1 MNFSDLIEKAK
12 SKDEKA
18 IEELFECTS
27 KKGYYVALKYLKNK
41 EDAQD
46 ILQDAYV
53 SALSKLDSLKNPEKF
68 DKWLYQIIANKAKN
82 YLVKNKPLLFEQ
94 LEKDEEDAISFEET
108 IQDDTLEFQPK
119 ENCDYQELKQAL
131 KVLIDEL
138 PDDQRMCLLMY
149 YFEELSINEI
159 AESLELNTNTIKSR
173 LNYARKK
180 IKEKV
185 EDLQKKGTHL
195 YGIAPIPFLL
205 WMLQEEAQAIAVPH
219 ISINFLFSEV
229 AKESGKAVTKQGIT
243 ILGKTI
249 SAKAI
254 VISSVSAVVLLIGGT
269 AYYQYSE
276 GQQKQEIY
284 DSLSIQF
291 SDQKVL
297 EYGNKIDPNSLV
309 LEYNGDH
316 IQLLNEL
323 DMKKV
328 GNQTIQ
334 FLISKDGIE
343 RTFEVTLEIK
353 DTKPPTLTLTNDVV
367 DLTVGDEFDP
377 IEYIKDAQD
386 EIDGD
391 LKEQVEI
398 DNPVDINK
406 TGEYEVNYSVKDK
419 NGLQTESTL
428 KVTVKDKKT
437 VAQKK
442 EEQNQTKE
450 KGSDKKIESPQSP
463 IDSRQTFPMD
473 KLGLNMKVPDKMVY
487 SGLETVETPTSSYV
501 DENGNTVIRGY
512 IYYKA
517 TYTGSDPA
525 LFGNEGMI
533 ITVNFYPFGGNF
545 INMEGSQGLRYSSAN
560 EYIQRDYEVYD
571 KGNYFL
577 AYKQGIDYPMSG
589 SAWVSGNDNESISIR
604 VQSKDD
610 TGVYAI
616 NIRANNFDRGFS
628 LGIDGFKEKRI
639 QMAREIFD
647 SIQ

>member
-1 MNFSDLIEKAK
+1 MNFSDLIEKARY
-12 SKDEKA
+12 KDEKA
-18 IEELFECTS
+18 IEELFKCTS

-53 SALSKLDSLKNPEKF
+53 SALSKLDSLKDPEKF

-94 LEKDEEDAISFEET
+94 LEKDDEDAISFEET

-119 ENCDYQELKQAL
+119 ENCDYQELKKAL

-185 EDLQKKGTHL
+185 EELQKKGTHL

-205 WMLQEEAQAIAVPH
+205 WMLQEEAQAISAPH
-219 ISINFLFSEV
+219 ISINFLFSQV

-254 VISSVSAVVLLIGGT
+254 VISSVSAVALLIGGT

-276 GQQKQEIY
+276 EQHKQEIY
-284 DSLSIQF
+284 ESLSIQF

-297 EYGNKIDPNSLV
+297 EYGNEMDPNSLV
-309 LEYNGDH
+309 LGHTGDH
-316 IQLLNEL
+316 IQVLNEL

-328 GNQTIQ
+328 GNQTMQ
-334 FLISKDGIE
+334 FLISKDGVE
-343 RTFEVTLEIK
+343 RIFEVTLEIK
-353 DTKPPTLTLTNDVV
+353 DTKPPTLTLTNDIVE
-367 DLTVGDEFDP
+367 LTVGDEFDP
-377 IEYIKDAQD
+377 VQYIKDAQD

-391 LKEQVEI
+391 LKGQVEI
-398 DNPVDINK
+398 KNPVDINK
-406 TGEYEVNYSVKDK
+406 AGEYEVIYSVKDK
-419 NGLQTESTL
+419 NSLQTESIL
-428 KVTVKDKKT
+428 KVTMKDKK
-437 VAQKK
+437 VAHQKLEEQKK
-442 EEQNQTKE
+442 EVMGETDEQPQPEEPKFIQASLGKMNLSMQLPKNLNPSTINMAGDQGFYQYSYSSNDTSVYGE
-450 KGSDKKIESPQSP
+450 EGIAVVVEYFPYDESFKNSAQAGGYIANPREYYIQNGFE
-463 IDSRQTFPMD
+463 IRDQGNYMV
-473 KLGLNMKVPDKMVY
+473 GLH
-487 SGLETVETPTSSYV
+487 
-501 DENGNTVIRGY
+501 RGY
-512 IYYKA
+512 DGA
-517 TYTGSDPA
+517 V
-525 LFGNEGMI
+525 M
-533 ITVNFYPFGGNF
+533 
-545 INMEGSQGLRYSSAN
+545 
-560 EYIQRDYEVYD
+560 
-571 KGNYFL
+571 
-577 AYKQGIDYPMSG
+577 G
-589 SAWVSGNDNESISIR
+589 SAWVMPYEIDAITIHIQGPDLSEYVIIVRTADTNKGIYLGSDGFEDKR
-604 VQSKDD
+604 VQ
-610 TGVYAI
+610 V
-616 NIRANNFDRGFS
+616 
-628 LGIDGFKEKRI
+628 
-639 QMAREIFD
+639 AREIFD

>member
-1 MNFSDLIEKAK
+1 MNFSDLIEKARN
-12 SKDEKA
+12 KDEKA

-94 LEKDEEDAISFEET
+94 LEKDDEDAISFEET

-185 EDLQKKGTHL
+185 EELQKKGTHL
-195 YGIAPIPFLL
+195 YGVAPIPFLL
-205 WMLQEEAQAIAVPH
+205 WMLQEEVQAITVPH
-219 ISINFLFSEV
+219 ISFNFLFSQV

-254 VISSVSAVVLLIGGT
+254 VISSVSAVALLIGGT

-276 GQQKQEIY
+276 EQHKQEIY
-284 DSLSIQF
+284 ESLSVQF

-297 EYGNKIDPNSLV
+297 EYGNEIDPNSLV
-309 LEYNGDH
+309 LKHTGDRF
-316 IQLLNEL
+316 QLLNEL

-343 RTFEVTLEIK
+343 RTFDVTLEIK
-353 DTKPPTLTLTNDVV
+353 DTKPPTLTLTSDIVE
-367 DLTVGDEFDP
+367 LTVGDEFDP
-377 IEYIKDAQD
+377 MQYIKDAQD
-386 EIDGD
+386 EVDGD
-391 LKEQVEI
+391 LKGQVEI
-398 DNPVDINK
+398 KNPVDINK
-406 TGEYEVNYSVKDK
+406 AGEYEVIYSVKDK
-419 NGLQTESTL
+419 NGLQTESIL
-428 KVTVKDKKT
+428 KVTVKDKK
-437 VAQKK
+437 VVDQKK
-442 EEQNQTKE
+442 EEQKQTHE
-450 KGSDKKIESPQSP
+450 NEPDKKVESPQAP
-463 IDSRQTFPMD
+463 IDNRQTFPMD
-473 KLGLNMKVPDKMVY
+473 KLGLNMKVPDQMAY

-501 DENGNTVIRGY
+501 DENGNTVINGY

-525 LFGNEGMI
+525 LFGDEDTV
-533 ITVNFYPFGGNF
+533 ITVNFYPFSGNF
-545 INMEGSQGLRYSSAN
+545 INMEGNQGLRYSSTN
-560 EYIQRDYEVYD
+560 EYTQRDYEVYD

-604 VQSKDD
+604 VQSKDE

-616 NIRANNFDRGFS
+616 NIRVNNFDRGFS

>member
-1 MNFSDLIEKAK
+1 MNFSDLIEKARN
-12 SKDEKA
+12 KDEKA

-53 SALSKLDSLKNPEKF
+53 SVLSKLDSLKNPEKF

-94 LEKDEEDAISFEET
+94 LEKDDEDAISFEET

-185 EDLQKKGTHL
+185 EELQKKGTHL
-195 YGIAPIPFLL
+195 YGVAPIPFLL
-205 WMLQEEAQAIAVPH
+205 WMLQEEAQTITVPH
-219 ISINFLFSEV
+219 ISINFLFSQM

-254 VISSVSAVVLLIGGT
+254 VISSVSAVALLIGGT

-276 GQQKQEIY
+276 EQHKQEIY
-284 DSLSIQF
+284 ESLSIQF

-297 EYGNKIDPNSLV
+297 EYGNEIDPTSLV
-309 LEYNGDH
+309 LEHTGDR

-343 RTFEVTLEIK
+343 RTFDVTLEIK
-353 DTKPPTLTLTNDVV
+353 DTKPPTLTLTNDIVEM
-367 DLTVGDEFDP
+367 TVGDEFDP
-377 IEYIKDAQD
+377 AQYIKDAQD

-391 LKEQVEI
+391 LKGQVEI
-398 DNPVDINK
+398 KNPVDINK
-406 TGEYEVNYSVKDK
+406 AGEYEVVYSVKDK
-419 NGLQTESTL
+419 NDLQTESTL
-428 KVTVKDKKT
+428 KVTVKDKK
-437 VAQKK
+437 VVDQKK
-442 EEQNQTKE
+442 EQQKQTNEKE
-450 KGSDKKIESPQSP
+450 PDKKVESPQAP
-463 IDSRQTFPMD
+463 IDNRQTFPMD
-473 KLGLNMKVPDKMVY
+473 KLGLNMKVPDQMAY

-501 DENGNTVIRGY
+501 DENGNTVINGY

-517 TYTGSDPA
+517 TYTGSDSA
-525 LFGNEGMI
+525 LFGDEGTV
-533 ITVNFYPFGGNF
+533 ITVNFFPFGGNF
-545 INMEGSQGLRYSSAN
+545 INMEGSQGLRYSSTN
-560 EYIQRDYEVYD
+560 EYTQRDYEVYD

-604 VQSKDD
+604 VQSKDE

-647 SIQ
+647 SIK

>member
-1 MNFSDLIEKAK
+1 MNFSDLIEKARN
-12 SKDEKA
+12 KDEKA

-53 SALSKLDSLKNPEKF
+53 SALSKLDSLKDPEKF

-94 LEKDEEDAISFEET
+94 LEKDDEDAISFEET

-185 EDLQKKGTHL
+185 EELQKKGTHL
-195 YGIAPIPFLL
+195 YGVAPIPFLL
-205 WMLQEEAQAIAVPH
+205 WMLQEEAQTISVPH
-219 ISINFLFSEV
+219 ISINFLFSQV

-254 VISSVSAVVLLIGGT
+254 VISSVSAVALLIGGT
-269 AYYQYSE
+269 AYFQYSE
-276 GQQKQEIY
+276 EQHKQEIY
-284 DSLSIQF
+284 ESLSIQF

-297 EYGNKIDPNSLV
+297 EYGNEIDPNSLV
-309 LEYNGDH
+309 LEHTGDR
-316 IQLLNEL
+316 IQVLNEL

-343 RTFEVTLEIK
+343 RTFAVTLEIK
-353 DTKPPTLTLTNDVV
+353 DTKSPTLTLTNDIVE
-367 DLTVGDEFDP
+367 LTVGDEFDP
-377 IEYIKDAQD
+377 VQYIKDAQD

-391 LKEQVEI
+391 LKGQVEI
-398 DNPVDINK
+398 KNPVDINK
-406 TGEYEVNYSVKDK
+406 VGEYEVVYSVKDK
-419 NGLQTESTL
+419 NGLLTESTL
-428 KVTVKDKKT
+428 NVTVKDKK
-437 VAQKK
+437 VVDQKK
-442 EEQNQTKE
+442 EEQKQTNEKE
-450 KGSDKKIESPQSP
+450 PDKKVESPQAS
-463 IDSRQTFPMD
+463 IDNRQTFSMD
-473 KLGLNMKVPDKMVY
+473 KLGLNMKVPDQMAY
-487 SGLETVETPTSSYV
+487 SGLKTVETPTSSYV
-501 DENGNTVIRGY
+501 DENGNTVINGY

-525 LFGNEGMI
+525 LFGDEGTV
-533 ITVNFYPFGGNF
+533 ITVNFFPFGGNF
-545 INMEGSQGLRYSSAN
+545 INMEGSQGLRYSSTN
-560 EYIQRDYEVYD
+560 EYTQRDYEVYD

-604 VQSKDD
+604 VQSKDE

-628 LGIDGFKEKRI
+628 LGIDGFKDKRI